1 MKKFLKE
8 NYSYIKS
15 ITITLLLQ
23 ALIYFTLN
31 IILKNHIILKTSF
44 NIPLIKW
51 MIFIYNS
58 WYPLVFYISYLI
70 YKDNTNLYKKLI
82 FTMIL
87 GFLMSH
93 ITFIIYPSSIIRN
106 DILVN
111 NFKDFVIYV
120 TYKFDNPVNCLPSI
134 HALVCY
140 ILIYYTLK
148 SNLSLKR
155 KIILNI
161 YLFLI
166 ILSTLFVHQHIPIDL
181 LLALIYSLISIITIK
196 KLYPKLKETLKF
208 LF

>member
-15 ITITLLLQ
+15 IIITLLLQ

-106 DILVN
+106 DIIVN
-111 NFKDFVIYV
+111 NFIDFVIYV

-181 LLALIYSLISIITIK
+181 LLALIYSLISIIIIR

>member
-111 NFKDFVIYV
+111 NFIDFVIYV

>member
-111 NFKDFVIYV
+111 NFIDFVIYV

-181 LLALIYSLISIITIK
+181 LLALIYSLISIIIIR

>member
-15 ITITLLLQ
+15 IMITLLLQ

-106 DILVN
+106 DIMVN
-111 NFKDFVIYV
+111 NFIDFVIYV
-120 TYKFDNPVNCLPSI
+120 TYKFDNPINCLPSI

>member
-15 ITITLLLQ
+15 IIITLLLQ

-106 DILVN
+106 DIMVN
-111 NFKDFVIYV
+111 NFIDFVIYV
-120 TYKFDNPVNCLPSI
+120 TYKFDNPINCLPSI

>member
-1 MKKFLKE
+1 MKHFLKE

-15 ITITLLLQ
+15 IIITLLLQ

-58 WYPLVFYISYLI
+58 WYPLIFYISYLI
-70 YKDNTNLYKKLI
+70 YKDNNNLYKKLI

-93 ITFIIYPSSIIRN
+93 ITFIIYPSSIVRN

-111 NFKDFVIYV
+111 NFIDFIIYV

-166 ILSTLFVHQHIPIDL
+166 ILSTLFVHQHIPMDL
-181 LLALIYSLISIITIK
+181 LLALLYSIISIITIK

>member
-106 DILVN
+106 DIIVN
-111 NFKDFVIYV
+111 NFIDFVIYV

>member
-15 ITITLLLQ
+15 IMITLLLQ
-23 ALIYFTLN
+23 VLIYFTLN

-106 DILVN
+106 DIIVN
-111 NFKDFVIYV
+111 NFIDFVIYV

>member
-1 MKKFLKE
+1 MKHFLKE
-8 NYSYIKS
+8 NFSYIKS

-70 YKDNTNLYKKLI
+70 YKDNNNLYKKLI

-93 ITFIIYPSSIIRN
+93 ITFIIYPSSIVRN

-111 NFKDFVIYV
+111 NFIDFVIYV

-148 SNLSLKR
+148 SNLSFKR

-181 LLALIYSLISIITIK
+181 LLALLYSIISIITIK
-196 KLYPKLKETLKF
+196 KLFPKLKETLKF

>member
-15 ITITLLLQ
+15 IIITLLLQ

-111 NFKDFVIYV
+111 NFIDFVIYV
-120 TYKFDNPVNCLPSI
+120 TYKFDNPINCLPSI

>member
-15 ITITLLLQ
+15 IIITLLLQ
-23 ALIYFTLN
+23 VLIYFTLN

-106 DILVN
+106 DIIVN
-111 NFKDFVIYV
+111 NFIDFVIYV

>member
-15 ITITLLLQ
+15 IMITLLLQ

-106 DILVN
+106 DIIVN
-111 NFKDFVIYV
+111 NFIDFVIYV

-181 LLALIYSLISIITIK
+181 LLALIYSLISIIIIR

>member
-15 ITITLLLQ
+15 IMITLLLQ

-106 DILVN
+106 DIIVN
-111 NFKDFVIYV
+111 NFIDFVIYV

>member
-23 ALIYFTLN
+23 VLIYFTLN

-111 NFKDFVIYV
+111 NFIDFVIYV